1 VSSWGV
7 VGGGMLGS
15 TIAMQLARDGHEVTL
30 FEAAPTLGGLA
41 SAWSLGPIVWDRH
54 YHVTLASD
62 RHTRWILSELG
73 LEDEIRW
80 VETRTGS
87 WFDGRLYSMSSTMDY
102 VRFPPLSFV
111 DKARL
116 AWTILRG
123 SKIDDWERMEQ
134 IPVEDWLRSM
144 SGNRV
149 FDKFWLPLLESK
161 LGDSYTDTS
170 AAFIWATI
178 QRLYA
183 ARSSGMK
190 KEMFGYVPGGYAR
203 ILDRLREVLE
213 EMGVGVRVGTRV
225 AAVSPGPAVTVG
237 EDESRFDHVVVTAV
251 PPIASRLVEGLSA
264 DERGILDGIRYQGI
278 VCASVLTSEP
288 LGGYYLTYLHD
299 PAPFTAVVEMSAFVD
314 PDEFEG
320 NTLVYLPRYCA
331 PDDPLFEESDES
343 IQERFLDGLAMVY
356 PQFDAGA
363 VMAFRVSRVRNV
375 FPIAGLGYSKKVPG
389 FDTSIPGLHLASSA
403 QIVNG
408 TLNVNETVE
417 LAKRAAA
424 HFRELDTSV
433 LT

>member
-1 VSSWGV
+1 
-7 VGGGMLGS
+7 MK
-15 TIAMQLARDGHEVTL
+15 VTK
-30 FEAAPTLGGLA
+30 
-41 SAWSLGPIVWDRH
+41 
-54 YHVTLASD
+54 
-62 RHTRWILSELG
+62 
-73 LEDEIRW
+73 
-80 VETRTGS
+80 
-87 WFDGRLYSMSSTMDY
+87 
-102 VRFPPLSFV
+102 FPPLSMV

-123 SKIDDWERMEQ
+123 SKIEDWERLEQ

-144 SGNRV
+144 SGDRV
-149 FDKFWLPLLESK
+149 FDKFWLPLLQSK

-203 ILDRLREVLE
+203 ILERLREVLE
-213 EMGVGVRVGTRV
+213 EMGVDVRVDTRV
-225 AAVSPGPAVTVG
+225 RAVGPGPSITVG
-237 EDESRFDHVVVTAV
+237 EDQDRFDHVVVTAV
-251 PPIASRLVEGLSA
+251 PPIARRLVEGLSA
-264 DERGILDGIRYQGI
+264 DEQRTLEGIRYQGI
-278 VCASVLTSEP
+278 VCASVLTSRP

-314 PDEFEG
+314 RAEFGG
-320 NTLVYLPRYCA
+320 NTLLYLPKYCA

-343 IQERFLDGLAMVY
+343 IEARFLAGLAMVY
-356 PQFDAGA
+356 PQFDPVE
-363 VMAFRVSRVRNV
+363 VMAVRISRVRNV
-375 FPIAGLGYSKKVPG
+375 FPIAGLSYSKTVPG
-389 FDTSIPGLHLASSA
+389 FDTSIPGVHLASSA

-424 HFRELDTSV
+424 HFRELDPSI